1 MLRCSAV
8 AAALLLFASAAH
20 AQRALSG
27 TVTDAATG
35 ETLPGANVAVLGPDG
50 AVVGGTAT
58 GLDGRFTVRLTRLP
72 VDVAVRYLG
81 YETMRLHVTAETPGE
96 VTVALLASEAAL
108 GEATVVADEDP
119 AVVLLRRV
127 IARVRAQRAAVG
139 PYAVTAYQRT
149 TVFAPGGRVQGVAE
163 GSSEAFWI
171 PGTGWRETVVATRRT
186 ANLGAGSAAP
196 GGVAAG
202 LQDLLAEDLD
212 VAGHRLMG
220 PTHRDALGTYRAAIT
235 GTSGLDGRLVVELT
249 VRPVR
254 ATASAFEG
262 TLQIL
267 FDTADVLAADLRPG
281 ASFLFPPPVEVTSA
295 RFRQQ
300 YVPVA
305 ADSSLWL
312 PADLRSELAIGF
324 RVEGLLSADPFR
336 VEETIQLSGY
346 RVGAVAPDSLAG
358 GPAVRRAARLDSLAL
373 DAPGVAP
380 PLTRAEAE
388 AYAAGDSLG
397 AIAEVLVFRG
407 PLAAIARRSVR
418 INVGG
423 APDSTAAVPAFDVTP
438 APVLAVNPAEG
449 ARVGAAVALR
459 AGPLRVRP
467 MAAFRTA
474 DRGVTLGADAD
485 LTLAR
490 WPLARRGTARLSLVG
505 SALDGVA
512 RRVVPNAPPTLF
524 LGGRGG
530 YYATRQASAGMR
542 LSLDTLGEV
551 RQGAFLSFDTE
562 AALDLRYV
570 VERASGFDTPAPD
583 RLAFPA
589 DGSFTTQSLR
599 LDAAVGTLDEPLGL
613 LPVRAV
619 RLTAETGTGSG
630 RGYTR
635 ADLTLDGRMVTFGR
649 RRVLPAALDVR
660 LAGGVS
666 GGGLPPFR
674 QFALEGVAWGP
685 AGSASGLTAFG
696 ALRGLTDV
704 PPAGDRYVL
713 AAYEHSFRTLPFEIL
728 GLRSLARRQVN
739 VLVHGAHARTWGGPL
754 AHTRGHHE
762 VGVSMSGLL
771 GGLRLD
777 VTQRLD
783 RRATVVGAGV
793 ARVF

>member
-1 MLRCSAV
+1 MPRWFTL
-8 AAALLLFASAAH
+8 AAAFLLLASAAH

-35 ETLPGANVAVLGPDG
+35 ETLPGATVSVLGPDG

-58 GLDGRFTVRLTRLP
+58 GLDGRFAVRLTQIP
-72 VDVAVRYLG
+72 ADVAVRFLG
-81 YETMRLHVTAETPGE
+81 YETARLRVTAQTPGE
-96 VTVALLASEAAL
+96 VAVALAPSEAAL
-108 GEATVVADEDP
+108 GEVTVTAGEDP
-119 AVVLLRRV
+119 AVALLRRV

-149 TVFAPGGRVQGVAE
+149 TVFAPGGRVQGITE

-171 PGTGWRETVVATRRT
+171 PGTGWRETVVASRRT
-186 ANLGAGSAAP
+186 ANLGAGRATP

-220 PTHRDALGTYRAAIT
+220 PTHRDALGAYRAAIT
-235 GTSGLDGRLVVELT
+235 GTSVLDGRLVVELT
-249 VRPVR
+249 VRPAR

-262 TLQIL
+262 TLQVL

-281 ASFLFPPPVEVTSA
+281 ASFLFPPPVEVTGA

-346 RVGAVAPDSLAG
+346 RLGAVAPDSLAA
-358 GPAVRRAARLDSLAL
+358 GPAVRRAARPDSLAL
-373 DAPGVAP
+373 DAPGARP
-380 PLTRAEAE
+380 PLTAAEAD

-397 AIAEVLVFRG
+397 AIGEILVFRG
-407 PLAAIARRSVR
+407 PLARLARRSVR

-423 APDSTAAVPAFDVTP
+423 AADSTEAVPTFDVGFAP
-438 APVLAVNPAEG
+438 AFEINPAEG
-449 ARVGAAVALR
+449 VRIGAAIPLR

-467 MAAFRTA
+467 LAAFRTA
-474 DRGVTLGADAD
+474 DRGVTLGVDAE
-485 LTLAR
+485 LTLV
-490 WPLARRGTARLSLVG
+490 RRGDARLSLVG
-505 SALDGVA
+505 GALDGVV
-512 RRVVPNAPPTLF
+512 RRVVPSAPPTLF

-530 YYATRQASAGMR
+530 YYASRQVSGGARLNLDDLGTLR
-542 LSLDTLGEV
+542 QGGFLSLDT
-551 RQGAFLSFDTE
+551 E
-562 AALDLRYV
+562 AAVDLRYV
-570 VERASGFDTPAPD
+570 VETASGFDTPAPD
-583 RLAFPA
+583 RLGFGPPGASA
-589 DGSFTTQSLR
+589 TTQSLR
-599 LDAAVGTLDEPLGL
+599 LGAAVGTLDEPLGL
-613 LPVRAV
+613 LPSRAL
-619 RLTAETGTGSG
+619 RLTAEAGARGG
-630 RGYTR
+630 LGYTR
-635 ADLTLDGRMVTFGR
+635 ADATLDGRIVTFGR

-660 LAGGVS
+660 VAGGVS
-666 GGGLPPFR
+666 GGSLPPFR
-674 QFALEGVAWGP
+674 QFALEGVATGVS
-685 AGSASGLTAFG
+685 GGRGGLTAFG
-696 ALRGLTDV
+696 ALRGQTDV
-704 PPAGDRYVL
+704 PPAGDRYALV
-713 AAYEHSFRTLPFEIL
+713 AYEHSFRTLPFEVL
-728 GLRSLARRQVN
+728 GLQSLVRRQYN

-754 AHTRGHHE
+754 AHTRWHHE
-762 VGVSMSGLL
+762 VGVSISGLV

-777 VTQRLD
+777 LTQRLD
-783 RRATVVGAGV
+783 RRQAVFGVGV